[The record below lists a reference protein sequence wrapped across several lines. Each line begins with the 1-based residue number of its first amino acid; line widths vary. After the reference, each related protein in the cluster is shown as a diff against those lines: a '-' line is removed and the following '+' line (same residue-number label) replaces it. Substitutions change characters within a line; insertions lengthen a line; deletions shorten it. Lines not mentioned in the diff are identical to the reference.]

1 MGFAND
7 REFGDHGEDY
17 FGADFPNLMRSNVVD
32 VTAVDYRH
40 ANGGRVEVKSDFSTR
55 AWLNNGCQVYFTMQR
70 YKEYGGSAGPWA
82 CVGEG
87 AVGGKGRA
95 QFFCKQFCAKR
106 VRGKL
111 VPRRRF
117 LFRTKELVAR
127 CDALLATRGDIKV
140 IRGAYAK
147 KYYLIA
153 VADLT
158 DIAIDST
165 TFTREISQKKS

>member
-17 FGADFPNLMRSNVVD
+17 FGDDFPNLIRSNVVD
-32 VTAVDYRH
+32 VRAVDYRH
-40 ANGGRVEVKSDFSTR
+40 ANGKKVEVKSDFSSR

-82 CVGEG
+82 SASE
-87 AVGGKGRA
+87 AE
-95 QFFCKQFCAKR
+95 FFCKQFCAKR

-127 CDALLATRGDIKV
+127 CDVLLATRGDIRV

-165 TFTREISQKKS
+165 TFTREISQVKKS